1 MESATN
7 VNKVVV
13 FTKENCPACKMTKML
28 MSKLGIVYET
38 IDVTNDQQQ
47 LNRLK
52 RLGHKQLPVVTSGKN
67 IGWSGFRPEK
77 IKELVGIAK

>member
-1 MESATN
+1 MESTAN
-7 VNKVVV
+7 VKAIVV
-13 FTKENCPACKMTKML
+13 FTKENCPACKMTKAL
-28 MSKLGIVYET
+28 MSKLGIEYET
-38 IDVTNDQQQ
+38 IDVTNDQHQ

-52 RLGHKQLPVVTSGKN
+52 QLGYKQLPVVTSGKN

>member
-1 MESATN
+1 MGSATN

-28 MSKLGIVYET
+28 MGKLRIVYET
-38 IDVTNDQQQ
+38 IDVTNDQYQ

-52 RLGHKQLPVVTSGKN
+52 QLGYKQLPVVTSGKN

-77 IKELVGIAK
+77 IKGLVGIAK